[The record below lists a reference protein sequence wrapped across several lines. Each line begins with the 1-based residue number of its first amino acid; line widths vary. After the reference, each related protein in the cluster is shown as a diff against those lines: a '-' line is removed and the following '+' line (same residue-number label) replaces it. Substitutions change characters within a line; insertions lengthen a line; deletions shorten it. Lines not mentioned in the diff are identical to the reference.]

1 MDTAL
6 FDHGSRGVA
15 CLVARSRAGKTQ
27 GATDVLVSAWA
38 ESAVVDTVF
47 WFAAD
52 RVCPGR
58 DCISAGRDSDHDAS
72 VLAHR
77 PLGGYVDAALYC
89 LGHICHDIECLALA
103 TEFILSSSEQS
114 GIHLER
120 VSKSFDEAGQ
130 RRIILDQ
137 LSLDAEGGEFIAVRG
152 PSGSGKSTLLN
163 ILGGIDLS
171 DSGSVH
177 VGGQDITHLGETAR
191 TLYRRH
197 HVGFVFQ
204 FFNLV
209 PTLTVADNLRLPL
222 ELCKKYRNETEIIN
236 WLERFDLAD
245 RANAYPDVLSGGEQQ
260 RIAIIR
266 AAIHRP
272 LLILADEPTG
282 NLDAV
287 TGDSVL
293 ELLREVVE
301 QGTCVIMATH
311 SREAA
316 DASDRRLVL
325 KQGRLHS
332 ESVL

>member
-1 MDTAL
+1 M
-6 FDHGSRGVA
+6 
-15 CLVARSRAGKTQ
+15 
-27 GATDVLVSAWA
+27 
-38 ESAVVDTVF
+38 
-47 WFAAD
+47 
-52 RVCPGR
+52 
-58 DCISAGRDSDHDAS
+58 
-72 VLAHR
+72 
-77 PLGGYVDAALYC
+77 
-89 LGHICHDIECLALA
+89 
-103 TEFILSSSEQS
+103 SSSEQS

-171 DSGSVH
+171 DSGSVN
-177 VGGQDITHLGETAR
+177 VGGQDITHLGETER

-197 HVGFVFQ
+197 HV
-204 FFNLV
+204 
-209 PTLTVADNLRLPL
+209 
-222 ELCKKYRNETEIIN
+222 

-301 QGTCVIMATH
+301 QGTCVIMAPH